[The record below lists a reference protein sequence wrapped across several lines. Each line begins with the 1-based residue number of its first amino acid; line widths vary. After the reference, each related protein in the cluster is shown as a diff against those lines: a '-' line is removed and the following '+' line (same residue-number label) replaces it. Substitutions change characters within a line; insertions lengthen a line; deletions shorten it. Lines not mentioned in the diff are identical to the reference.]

1 MTQNRTN
8 PVVWNVD
15 PEVVGQAMGIT
26 AQEYVDSVSG
36 STASSIIESKV
47 AQFVD
52 GKRILGKS
60 LPYDVIA
67 GDGRYIEVRCIC
79 KTKNV
84 YFSPSTA
91 TGKGR
96 FFCEEDYQKKLDAC
110 DSYIFADLRDRFQS
124 PVRFFEISVD
134 KVRDLTEKGIIKQ
147 GKVGIKLF
155 FELFPYE
162 QYALK
167 T

>member
-1 MTQNRTN
+1 MTELKQ
-8 PVVWNVD
+8 PALWHVD
-15 PEVVGQAMGIT
+15 PEAMGHLLGIT
-26 AQEYVDSVSG
+26 AQQYIDSVSG
-36 STASSIIESKV
+36 STASSIVESKV
-47 AQFVD
+47 ANIVGGYRVVGRQ
-52 GKRILGKS
+52 
-60 LPYDVIA
+60 LPYDVVC
-67 GDGRYIEVRCIC
+67 GKKHIEVRCIC

-110 DSYIFADLRDRFQS
+110 DSYVFADLRDRFQS

-167 T
+167 A

>member
-1 MTQNRTN
+1 MIQNRTT
-8 PVVWNVD
+8 PVIWNVD

-36 STASSIIESKV
+36 STASSVIESKV

-52 GKRILGKS
+52 GERVKGS
-60 LPYDVIA
+60 QLPYDVIA

-96 FFCEEDYQKKLDAC
+96 FFSEEDYQKKLDAC
-110 DSYIFADLRDRFQS
+110 DSYVFADLRDRFQS

-162 QYALK
+162 QYAL
-167 T
+167 TT